1 MDAPEKRNKDCPET
15 RTRKESGSEVS
26 HGALTL
32 QHLHGSSNS
41 KVLPADDGAL
51 QTNDRLMQMALA
63 GWTRRAV
70 DADDARCYT
79 RWCSANGDLPV
90 VLADDIHLFAGFSAQ
105 RREPDDGKA
114 LAAWRRCF
122 VRSLTAARQQG
133 VQAVQGVGAAV

>member
-41 KVLPADDGAL
+41 KVLLADDGAL

-63 GWTRRAV
+63 G
-70 DADDARCYT
+70 
-79 RWCSANGDLPV
+79 
-90 VLADDIHLFAGFSAQ
+90 
-105 RREPDDGKA
+105 
-114 LAAWRRCF
+114 
-122 VRSLTAARQQG
+122 
-133 VQAVQGVGAAV
+133 